1 MATPVIYYIRHGET
15 AWNAAGRLQGA
26 QDTAL
31 NDLGREQAVQ
41 AGHILSDLLA
51 RDGRDKWELPYVSSP
66 LLRARTTMELMRGA
80 LELPLAQ
87 YATDDRLREIGY
99 GKWEGFTLAEMQAAD
114 PVFFARRL
122 VDKWRVA
129 PEGGETYEAVQRRMS
144 GWHGQVNTNTVVVAH
159 GGTARALMVA
169 LAFETPESAAD
180 LPIAQGAVYVFS
192 DGKLRKYS

>member
-1 MATPVIYYIRHGET
+1 MPAPVIYYIRHGET

-31 NDLGREQAVQ
+31 NDLGRSQAAQ
-41 AGHILSDLLA
+41 AGHILADLLA
-51 RDGRDKWELPYVSSP
+51 RDGRDKSAIPYVSSP
-66 LLRARTTMELMRGA
+66 QLRARTTMELMRGA
-80 LELPLAQ
+80 LELPPTP

-122 VDKWRVA
+122 ADKWRVA
-129 PEGGETYEAVQRRMS
+129 PEGGETYEAVQRRMAE
-144 GWHGQVNTNTVVVAH
+144 WYAAVNTDTVVVAH

-169 LAFETPESAAD
+169 LGFETPESAAD

>member
-1 MATPVIYYIRHGET
+1 MSAPVIYYIRHGET
-15 AWNAAGRLQGA
+15 SWNAAGRLQGA

-31 NDLGREQAVQ
+31 NDLGRRQAVQ
-41 AGHILSDLLA
+41 AGRILSNILA
-51 RDGRDKWELPYVSSP
+51 RDGRGRSELPYVSSP
-66 LLRARTTMELMRGA
+66 QLRARTTMELMRGA
-80 LELPLAQ
+80 LELPVEH

-122 VDKWRVA
+122 ADKWRVA
-129 PEGGETYEAVQRRMS
+129 PEGGETYDAVQVRMS
-144 GWHGQVNTNTVVVAH
+144 EWYAGVKTDSVVVAH

-169 LAFETPESAAD
+169 LGFETPESAAD

-192 DGKLRKYS
+192 DGRLRKYS

>member
-1 MATPVIYYIRHGET
+1 MSAPVIYYIRHGET
-15 AWNAAGRLQGA
+15 TWNAAGRLQGA

-41 AGHILSDLLA
+41 AGHILTDLLA
-51 RDGRDKWELPYVSSP
+51 RDGRNRSELPYVSSP

-80 LELPLAQ
+80 LELPPEQ

-122 VDKWRVA
+122 ADKWRVA
-129 PEGGETYEAVQRRMS
+129 PDGGETYEAVQQRMS
-144 GWHGQVNTNTVVVAH
+144 EWYGQVNTDTVVVAH
-159 GGTARALMVA
+159 GGTARALMVS
-169 LAFETPESAAD
+169 LGFETPESAAD

>member
-1 MATPVIYYIRHGET
+1 MSAPVIYYIRHGET

-31 NDLGREQAVQ
+31 NDLGRSQAVQ
-41 AGHILSDLLA
+41 SGHILTDLLA
-51 RDGRDKWELPYVSSP
+51 RDGRNRSELPYVSSP

-80 LELPLAQ
+80 LELPPAQ

-122 VDKWRVA
+122 ADKWRVA
-129 PEGGETYEAVQRRMS
+129 PDGGETYEAVQQRMS
-144 GWHGQVNTNTVVVAH
+144 QWHAAVNIDTVVVAH

-169 LAFETPESAAD
+169 LGFETPESAAD

>member
-1 MATPVIYYIRHGET
+1 MSAPVIYYIRHGET

-31 NDLGREQAVQ
+31 NDLGREQAVK
-41 AGHILSDLLA
+41 AGPILADLLA
-51 RDGRDKWELPYVSSP
+51 RDGRDKSGLPYVSSP

-80 LELPLAQ
+80 LELPVEH

-122 VDKWRVA
+122 ADKWRVA

-144 GWHGQVNTNTVVVAH
+144 EWYGQVNTDTVVVAH
-159 GGTARALMVA
+159 GGTARALMVT
-169 LAFETPESAAD
+169 LGFETPESAAD

>member
-1 MATPVIYYIRHGET
+1 MSAPVIYYIRHGET

-26 QDTAL
+26 RDTAL

-51 RDGRDKWELPYVSSP
+51 RDGRDKSELPYVSSP

-80 LELPLAQ
+80 LELPPEQ

-99 GKWEGFTLAEMQAAD
+99 GRWEGFTLAEMQAAD

-122 VDKWRVA
+122 ADKWRVA

-144 GWHGQVNTNTVVVAH
+144 EWYGQVNTDTVVVAH
-159 GGTARALMVA
+159 GGTARALMVS
-169 LAFETPESAAD
+169 LGFETPESAAD

-192 DGKLRKYS
+192 DGRLRKYS

>member
-1 MATPVIYYIRHGET
+1 MSAPVIYYIRHGET

-31 NDLGREQAVQ
+31 NDLGRAQVVQ
-41 AGHILSDLLA
+41 SGHILSDLLA
-51 RDGRDKWELPYVSSP
+51 RDGRNKSELPYVSSP

-80 LELPLAQ
+80 LELPPAQ

-99 GKWEGFTLAEMQAAD
+99 GKWEGFTLAEMEAAD
-114 PVFFARRL
+114 PAFFARRL
-122 VDKWRVA
+122 ADKWRVA
-129 PEGGETYEAVQRRMS
+129 PEGGETYEAVQQRMS
-144 GWHGQVNTNTVVVAH
+144 QWHAAVNIDTVVVAH

-169 LAFETPESAAD
+169 LGFETPESAAD